1 MGVAGGMHGV
11 AGGTCGVAGCGWKS
25 GGRTAR
31 AEEHSA
37 RLTHMAA
44 RAQGASGGT
53 KMRSRAC
60 TAGNILT
67 GSEKKI
73 ESDMKSFAH
82 VPT

>member
-1 MGVAGGMHGV
+1 MGGHGGVARRTRG
-11 AGGTCGVAGCGWKS
+11 AAGCGWKS

-37 RLTHMAA
+37 RPTHMAA
-44 RAQGASGGT
+44 RAQGASAGT
-53 KMRSRAC
+53 AIRSRAC

-73 ESDMKSFAH
+73 ESDMNSFAH
-82 VPT
+82 VPI